1 MLRHSS
7 LSFQGLT
14 LILSMFFYWPIF
26 RLPPGVSVET
36 PEDLFAG
43 DTLHDVRLYIHSRDL
58 QRLRSEY
65 LENTY
70 FPADLVWRRTRVRN
84 VAVRSRGG
92 LATRDPVK
100 LSFRVDMN
108 RYTPGRT
115 FLGLRAIV
123 LDNLFQDRSMMR
135 EALSMSVHTRLGQTA
150 VRESFCR
157 LYVNNQYQGLYTIVE
172 DVDESFL
179 TRTFGR
185 DNGYLFEYQW
195 QQPFHGGPLGAA
207 FGIYRTLFEAKTHEL
222 APNDELYVPIRAL
235 FDSAN
240 LPDDVATRDDLERYV
255 DLEQLVTTLA
265 LDTLL
270 GEEDGLAGL
279 HGMNNFYLYRDAGS
293 VRHSFIPWDRD
304 RAFNLI
310 TSSIVE
316 RAYEN
321 ALTRRALSYGDL
333 FDRYL
338 RTLEDGARM
347 LSNGG
352 WLSAEVERL
361 HALVG
366 QAARADTRKPYSNED
381 FETAV
386 QFLREFATVRPARVL
401 EEVAAYRGVAAG
413 GTAAAPRVSR

>member
-1 MLRHSS
+1 MRLALS
-7 LSFQGLT
+7 LL
-14 LILSMFFYWPIF
+14 LFFNWPIF
-26 RLPPGVSVET
+26 RVPPVTVET
-36 PEDLFAG
+36 SEDLFAG
-43 DTLHDVRLYIHSRDL
+43 DTVHDVHLYIHSRDL
-58 QRLRSEY
+58 QRLRSKY

-70 FPADLVWRRTRVRN
+70 VPADLVWRQTRVRN

-100 LSFRVDMN
+100 LGFRVDMN
-108 RYTPGRT
+108 RYNPRQT

-123 LDNLFQDRSMMR
+123 LDNLFQDRTMMR
-135 EALSMSVHTRLGQTA
+135 EALSMSVYARMGQTHM
-150 VRESFCR
+150 RESFGR
-157 LYVNNQYQGLYTIVE
+157 VYVNGEYQGLYAIVE
-172 DVDESFL
+172 DVDESFV

-185 DNGYLFEYQW
+185 DGGYLFEYQW
-195 QQPFHGGPLGAA
+195 QQPFHGGPLGAD

-222 APNDELYVPIRAL
+222 ARDDELYAPIRAL
-235 FDSAN
+235 FDTAN
-240 LPDDVATRDDLERYV
+240 LPDDAATREDLDRYI
-255 DLEQLVTTLA
+255 DLEQLVTALA

-293 VRHSFIPWDRD
+293 TRHSVIPWDRD

-310 TSSIVE
+310 DSSILDRV
-316 RAYEN
+316 YEN

-347 LSNGG
+347 LSSGG
-352 WLSAEVERL
+352 WLSAEIERL
-361 HALVG
+361 RALIG
-366 QAARADTRKPYSNED
+366 QAAYADSRKPYSNED

-386 QFLREFATVRPARVL
+386 QFLREFATGRPVRVL
-401 EEVAAYRGVAAG
+401 EEVAAYRGGV
-413 GTAAAPRVSR
+413 

>member
-1 MLRHSS
+1 MMRGLALS
-7 LSFQGLT
+7 LLV
-14 LILSMFFYWPIF
+14 FFYWPIF
-26 RLPPGVSVET
+26 GVPPPVTAET
-36 PEDLFAG
+36 SEDLFAG
-43 DTLHDVRLYIHSRDL
+43 DTLHDVHLYIHSRDL
-58 QRLRSEY
+58 QRLRSNY

-70 FPADLVWRRTRVRN
+70 VPADLVWRNTRVRN

-100 LSFRVDMN
+100 LSFRVDFN
-108 RYTPGRT
+108 RYNPRQT

-123 LDNLFQDRSMMR
+123 LDNLFQDRTMMH
-135 EALSMSVHTRLGQTA
+135 EALSMSVYARMGQTA
-150 VRESFCR
+150 MRESFCR
-157 LYVNNQYQGLYTIVE
+157 VYVNREYQGLYGIVE

-179 TRTFGR
+179 TRTFGG
-185 DNGYLFEYQW
+185 DGGYLFEYQW
-195 QQPFHGGPLGAA
+195 QQPFHGGPLGAD

-222 APNDELYVPIRAL
+222 APDEELYAPIRAL
-235 FDSAN
+235 FDTAN
-240 LPDDVATRDDLERYV
+240 LPDDVATRGDLERYL
-255 DLEQLVTTLA
+255 DLEQLVTVLA

-293 VRHSFIPWDRD
+293 TRHSFIPWDRD

-310 TSSIVE
+310 DSSIVD
-316 RAYEN
+316 RVYEN

-347 LSNGG
+347 LASGG
-352 WLSAEVERL
+352 WLSAEIERL
-361 HALVG
+361 RALIG
-366 QAARADTRKPYSNED
+366 EAAYADTRKPWSNED

-401 EEVAAYRGVAAG
+401 EEVAAYRGAAG
-413 GTAAAPRVSR
+413 R